1 MYSFLAVLGVVLW
14 IFLALWPAM
23 MAKKK
28 GYSFVLFFII
38 SIFISWL
45 LGLIIVLFLSDK
57 NETAESREA
66 SAAAEKALDIEEN
79 Q

>member
-28 GYSFVLFFII
+28 GYSFILFFII

-45 LGLIIVLFLSDK
+45 LGLVIVLLLSDK